1 LEQVRSG
8 HRHVVLD
15 RDRPDELSVPTIIAK
30 ELFGTEISQEWA
42 SKKVIQNPVI
52 GFIVL

>member
-1 LEQVRSG
+1 
-8 HRHVVLD
+8 LD

-30 ELFGTEISQEWA
+30 ELFGTEISPRVGFW
-42 SKKVIQNPVI
+42 KKVIPNPAI